1 MVAANP
7 QCKLAAHHESKVAVP
22 RVNDNVRIS
31 CDIMKKSLPPARLSP
46 VAGRGLPE
54 QYHPKNV
61 LRLTAGFP
69 GGLRDPEFIKLASQ
83 IDTGPVHT
91 GNKIELFTDGGNA
104 FAAVHQAIAG
114 AREEILLET
123 YILRDDS
130 TGREMKK
137 AMARASARG
146 VTVRV
151 LADGFGSSATK
162 PEFWRRMRG
171 FGVEARLF
179 HPLWSRLRD
188 HFYRDHRKIIVVDR
202 QIAFIGGMNVAD
214 EYGSSRKAKGKLWRD
229 AQVRLEGPVAWELA
243 AVFREGW
250 QRAGG
255 DAFPVSGWEAEG
267 LGGAKCLVVDS
278 RPGRGQHEKSAVF
291 SALVGAS
298 RRRLWITNAYFAP
311 RPIAILALTDAA
323 RRGVDV
329 RLLLPGQSDVPLVR
343 HAGHGFYAE
352 LLAAGVRV
360 FEYQPAILH
369 EKSVVADDYVTLVGS
384 SNLDFRS
391 FHFNAEC
398 NVLIF
403 DDTTARQMTEAFEE
417 DLRHSVEIRLG
428 AWKQRHMMHRIGDAL
443 ARSLSPL
450 L

>member
-1 MVAANP
+1 M
-7 QCKLAAHHESKVAVP
+7 Q
-22 RVNDNVRIS
+22 IS
-31 CDIMKKSLPPARLSP
+31 GNTGSAIQSPAGLRP
-46 VAGRGLPE
+46 VAGRSLPA
-54 QYHPKNV
+54 QYHPEKV
-61 LRLTAGFP
+61 LRLTARFP
-69 GGLRDPEFIKLASQ
+69 GGLRDPEFIELVSQ
-83 IDTGPVHT
+83 IDTGPVHS
-91 GNKIELFTDGGNA
+91 GNKIELFIDGGQA
-104 FAAVHQAIAG
+104 FGAVHQAIAS

-130 TGREMKK
+130 TGREMNE
-137 AMARASARG
+137 ALAQASARG

-151 LADGFGSSATK
+151 LADGFGSAATK
-162 PEFWRRMRG
+162 PDFWRRMRG
-171 FGVEARLF
+171 VGIEARLF

-188 HFYRDHRKIIVVDR
+188 HFHRDHRKIIVVDR

-243 AVFREGW
+243 VVFREGW

-255 DAFPVSGWEAEG
+255 DAFAVSSWEPKDF
-267 LGGAKCLVVDS
+267 GGAKCLVVDS

-343 HAGHGFYAE
+343 HAGHGFYTE

-403 DDTTARQMTEAFEE
+403 DDTIAQRMREAFQE
-417 DLRHSVEIRLG
+417 DLRHSVEIQLE
-428 AWKQRHMMHRIGDAL
+428 AWKQRPMMHRIGDAL
-443 ARSLSPL
+443 ARRLSPL

>member
-1 MVAANP
+1 MKEA
-7 QCKLAAHHESKVAVP
+7 LAK
-22 RVNDNVRIS
+22 
-31 CDIMKKSLPPARLSP
+31 
-46 VAGRGLPE
+46 
-54 QYHPKNV
+54 
-61 LRLTAGFP
+61 
-69 GGLRDPEFIKLASQ
+69 
-83 IDTGPVHT
+83 
-91 GNKIELFTDGGNA
+91 
-104 FAAVHQAIAG
+104 
-114 AREEILLET
+114 
-123 YILRDDS
+123 
-130 TGREMKK
+130 
-137 AMARASARG
+137 ASARG

-162 PEFWRRMRG
+162 PAFWRRMRD
-171 FGVEARLF
+171 FGIEARLF

-202 QIAFIGGMNVAD
+202 QVAFIGGMNVAD
-214 EYGSSRKAKGKLWRD
+214 EYGSSRKSKGKLWRD

-255 DAFPVSGWEAEG
+255 DAFAVSGWETKDLE
-267 LGGAKCLVVDS
+267 GAKCLVVDS

-311 RPIAILALTDAA
+311 RPIAILALTAAA

-403 DDTTARQMTEAFEE
+403 DDTTAQQMTAAFEE
-417 DLRHSVEIRLG
+417 DLRHSLEIRLE
-428 AWKQRHMMHRIGDAL
+428 AWKQRPMMHRIGDAL
-443 ARSLSPL
+443 ARRLSPL